1 MKKFIITEEEKNNIL
16 GMYKN
21 TLLNE
26 DIFSQ
31 FIGALSKF
39 ARKAITQSEDDLI
52 KAFRTTE
59 VALAKNIDD
68 IVNLSLKSGKI
79 DDIQTLEAKLIHA
92 FDPSGTN
99 PQMAQEQVKKFLNS
113 YAKSRGNTGWKDIR
127 SKAQPSQSGS
137 AAQSNTA
144 GASTSAVRNM
154 FSGNRISNRSF
165 GVDTEW
171 SKFIEWD
178 KILNAKNIDDYNKLI
193 AKAIKTGD
201 YSHISSKGF
210 ERFGIDNF
218 RDFLK
223 NNITKVN
230 EVIPETGRWSVI
242 FK

>member
-79 DDIQTLEAKLIHA
+79 DDIQTLEAKLIYA

-113 YAKSRGNTGWKDIR
+113 YAKSKGNTGWKDIR

-154 FSGNRISNRSF
+154 FSGQRVSNRWYGWKPENIDF
-165 GVDTEW
+165 
-171 SKFIEWD
+171 SKFSVKLSFD
-178 KILNAKNIDDYNKLI
+178 DLNKQI
-193 AKAIKTGD
+193 AEAIKTKNW
-201 YSHISSKGF
+201 SLVPRSGF
-210 ERFGIDNF
+210 EKFGITNF
-218 RDFLK
+218 REYLQ
-223 NNITKVN
+223 NNILQVN

>member
-16 GMYKN
+16 KMYN
-21 TLLNE
+21 VNLLNE
-26 DIFSQ
+26 DIFSS

-52 KAFRTTE
+52 RAFRTSE
-59 VALAKNIDD
+59 VALSKNIDD
-68 IVNLSLKSGKI
+68 IVNLSIKSGKI

-99 PQMAQEQVKKFLNS
+99 PQMAQEQTKKFLNS
-113 YAKSRGNTGWKDIR
+113 YAKSKGNTGWKDIR

-165 GVDTEW
+165 GADTEW
-171 SKFIEWD
+171 SKYIEWD
-178 KILNAKNIDDYNKLI
+178 KILNAKNMDDYNKLI

-201 YSHISSKGF
+201 YSRISSKGF
-210 ERFGIDNF
+210 ERFGIVNF

-230 EVIPETGRWSVI
+230 EVIPETGRWSVV